1 MKNPFVALPG
11 EELKLESLEPPWAKG
26 EEWKKSARAIVKLL
40 QKPDLGDLFVEG
52 CESVF
57 GCNHIAQE
65 LFALITA
72 RHGERIARRI
82 FAKWGTPPS
91 DRRRQLIA
99 NMGLLDSL
107 DMMKPKPNVQRL
119 ARELAA
125 ENKKLPRSQQR
136 GAGSTNPKALEK
148 QITRIRDLRKA
159 HMKKG
164 TWRGPFPDGA

>member
-11 EELKLESLEPPWAKG
+11 EELKLPSLEPPWAKG
-26 EEWKKSARAIVKLL
+26 EEWKKPARMIVKLL
-40 QKPDLGDLFVEG
+40 QKPDLGDLSMEG

-57 GCNHIAQE
+57 GCNHIAQQ
-65 LFALITA
+65 LFTLITA

-91 DRRRQLIA
+91 ERRRQLIA
-99 NMGLLDSL
+99 NIGLLDRL
-107 DMMKPKPNVQRL
+107 DMMKPPNVQQL
-119 ARELAA
+119 ARSLAG

-164 TWRGPFPDGA
+164 TWLGPFPDDE